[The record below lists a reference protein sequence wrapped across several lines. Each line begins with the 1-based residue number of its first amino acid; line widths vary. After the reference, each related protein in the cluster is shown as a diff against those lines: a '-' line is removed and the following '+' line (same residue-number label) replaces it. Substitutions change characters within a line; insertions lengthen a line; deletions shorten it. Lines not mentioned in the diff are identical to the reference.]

1 MILQLY
7 YDDFLYNIL
16 VRLYEYVVRICVV
29 KLLDVARRSFYYDV
43 ARLGVVNEVDLRIAE
58 RDVLLCAVVYRDVHR
73 ARELRRYLTVNYVHI
88 RCRGLLKLRVLLG
101 NVKQYADCA
110 DFVLRVRL
118 VLDYVA
124 LFKRFVVV
132 ALYEQALFCCEQLD
146 SLTILH
152 CVEFV
157 YDYVLV
163 VLGRRDIRYNR
174 YGRLSIC
181 LVVCVRNNHYL
192 CRVILCHV
200 EYDCVV
206 RCVVFEHGVVTDC
219 EILRIVG
226 VRRDVEDKR
235 VFVYVYVANLT
246 RCTLINRICEDFVL
260 REVVFVNLTRRCVV
274 LRRVDGYNLTVG
286 VLLKCDELVFNVAVF
301 RQRCEYL
308 LCVLAACTVYTNLVR
323 CCEDNGFA
331 RPS

>member
-1 MILQLY
+1 M
-7 YDDFLYNIL
+7 
-16 VRLYEYVVRICVV
+16 
-29 KLLDVARRSFYYDV
+29 
-43 ARLGVVNEVDLRIAE
+43 
-58 RDVLLCAVVYRDVHR
+58 
-73 ARELRRYLTVNYVHI
+73 
-88 RCRGLLKLRVLLG
+88 
-101 NVKQYADCA
+101 
-110 DFVLRVRL
+110 
-118 VLDYVA
+118 
-124 LFKRFVVV
+124 VVV
-132 ALYEQALFCCEQLD
+132 I
-146 SLTILH
+146 SVTT
-152 CVEFV
+152 
-157 YDYVLV
+157 
-163 VLGRRDIRYNR
+163 R

-235 VFVYVYVANLT
+235 VFVYVYIANLT

-274 LRRVDGYNLTVG
+274 LRRVNGYNLTVG

-323 CCEDNGFA
+323 A
-331 RPS
+331 VRTTVSPSFVNRRSSRLSLTPPCIAAFTRYA